1 MSKYLASFSEI
12 FYEDN
17 YNEGEVEG
25 TCQWSDLGTEIFTS
39 IAEAVKYFKERA
51 YGDKIETTSVNGRDD
66 EISSS
71 TQMKA
76 PDSEGG
82 TWRFPTDQDI
92 AKWKKGE
99 INLWNVELLMRLEE
113 LAPVPVEEI
122 SEEIKKAS

>member
-1 MSKYLASFSEI
+1 MSKYLAFFSEI

-17 YNEGEVEG
+17 YEEGEVEG
-25 TCQWSDLGTEIFTS
+25 TCQWSDLGTQIFTS

-76 PDSEGG
+76 PDGEGG
-82 TWRFPTDQDI
+82 SWRFPTGQDI

-99 INLWNVELLMRLEE
+99 INLWNVELLMRLEA
-113 LAPVPVEEI
+113 LTPVSTEEI
-122 SEEIKKAS
+122 AEEIKKAS